1 MALPILND
9 TPKYEMTIPST
20 NQTLKFRPYLVREEK
35 VLMIAMESEDTN
47 EIMKYAESIGNK
59 PYVLIGEN
67 EERKDWTICID

>member
-47 EIMKYAESIGNK
+47 EMF
-59 PYVLIGEN
+59 
-67 EERKDWTICID
+67 